1 LRTSGW
7 THVAIRG
14 RIVLRNVLPG
24 SISRAGRGLA
34 FPRAKPDRI
43 VAAGSP
49 VGGVSPD
56 CRPIP
61 DCAAILLCIRG
72 GTGGGTR
79 GVALGVALGAALTKT
94 DIGFGGRSI
103 AALCR
108 PRAIV
113 GGSGDTVAVTVV
125 AQFPPAIAGVL
136 RARAIE
142 ARTSASGITRTPEV
156 TVPVMIPRA

>member
-1 LRTSGW
+1 MIL
-7 THVAIRG
+7 
-14 RIVLRNVLPG
+14 
-24 SISRAGRGLA
+24 
-34 FPRAKPDRI
+34 
-43 VAAGSP
+43 
-49 VGGVSPD
+49 
-56 CRPIP
+56 
-61 DCAAILLCIRG
+61 DCAAILPCIR
-72 GTGGGTR
+72 GTR
-79 GVALGVALGAALTKT
+79 GVALGAALGVALTKT
-94 DIGFGGRSI
+94 DVGVGGRSI

-108 PRAIV
+108 PGAIV